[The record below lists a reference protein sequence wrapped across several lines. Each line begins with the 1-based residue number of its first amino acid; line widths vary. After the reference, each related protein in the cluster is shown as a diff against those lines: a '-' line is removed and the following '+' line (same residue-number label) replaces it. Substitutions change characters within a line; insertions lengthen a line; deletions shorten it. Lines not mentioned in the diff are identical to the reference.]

1 MGNKVFISY
10 KYGDTSIQSLD
21 LASITTPRNYVD
33 RIQTRLQRDGIHI
46 NKGELDGESLN
57 QFKDD
62 TIQSKL
68 ADRIFDSS
76 VTIVLV
82 SPNMKDSGKPENDQ
96 WIPWEISYSLR
107 KKRREK
113 SRSNRNGILVV
124 YLPDRYGNYDYAR
137 NLYHINSK
145 FKILDANCNNLIRR
159 HPQILL
165 PQSYIIECTWAQ
177 FSSQMNDWIEK
188 ANNMRRYEEYYQITV
203 QV

>member
-10 KYGDTSIQSLD
+10 KYGDTSVQSLD

-82 SPNMKDSGKPENDQ
+82 SPNMKDFWKPENDQ

-124 YLPDRYGNYDYAR
+124 WLPDKFGCYNYLSDYQQFGILR
-137 NLYHINSK
+137 NNR
-145 FKILDANCNNLIRR
+145 NNLARM
-159 HPQILL
+159 HPQISL
-165 PQSYIIECTWAQ
+165 PQSYIVECTWAQ
-177 FSSQMNDWIEK
+177 FSSQMNYWIEL
-188 ANNMRRYEEYYQITV
+188 ASNMRRYEEYYQITV